1 MIEVTIFY
9 IHVVFF
15 VYMFCKNFVEENF
28 TTAFLTLIFMIIL
41 FSVGWTASAFLINLV
56 IPEKG
61 LSRLLTKAAFSLT
74 LLTFLEIIFY
84 KFYLGKPK
92 KTMQQV

>member
-15 VYMFCKNFVEENF
+15 VYLFCKNFVEENF
-28 TTAFLTLIFMIIL
+28 LSAFLSLIFMVIL
-41 FSVGWTASAFLINLV
+41 FSVGWTISAFFISLV
-56 IPEKG
+56 VPEAG
-61 LSRLLTKAAFSLT
+61 LSRLLTKAAFSLS